1 MTPNPV
7 CHRQRR
13 LKPLPLCL
21 SDNEKNMPVLAVITS
36 EENCNANVSDEGNDD
51 DRCIDD

>member
-7 CHRQRR
+7 RNRQHRR

-21 SDNEKNMPVLAVITS
+21 SDNEKNMPVLTVITT
-36 EENCNANVSDEGNDD
+36 EENSNTNVGL
-51 DRCIDD
+51 RKHK